1 MKTRYVV
8 VKFPKR
14 VTSSRDI
21 HTYTKRTSNKEIMI
35 RYYEEI
41 KAKHPYSNVKLM
53 TEEEAKAFDHAVY
66 KYFKD
71 IEIAKLKRLDE
82 RMAKLNA
89 CYTFYDNFSR

>member
-14 VTSSRDI
+14 VTSGLDI
-21 HTYTKRTSNKEIMI
+21 HIYNKRTSNKEIMM
-35 RYYEEI
+35 RYHEEI
-41 KAKHPYSNVKLM
+41 KTKHPYSNVKLM
-53 TEEEAKAFDHAVY
+53 TEEEAKTFKQAVY